1 MRRLLAALLIAL
13 PVSADNGYIQNRTL
27 PQFYGPSSCGTSGQV
42 ITSNADCSVSWST
55 PSTTSPGGSS
65 GQVQYNTGS
74 AFGGITNATTDGT
87 TLTVSSMVVSNANP
101 NYLLYANSSRALV
114 EDNNGFLWD
123 STNKCYD
130 MGHIQAC
137 EGFIDYRTNNPA
149 VNQIRIAN
157 SNSAGQ
163 SRILFYN
170 DAGTSVYFGQAGS
183 GLGNFFQNQTLMQ
196 ADGNAAFI
204 VTGGTHSWTSA
215 DLAIITAGK
224 TLRIA
229 GGSNAKFEQGTLS
242 SGVKFMPNTS
252 ITSKSQVNCNVT
264 TISGTSTGVYIS
276 SITAGN
282 GYNVAGAVTDNS
294 SFNCSIIEGW

>member
-1 MRRLLAALLIAL
+1 M
-13 PVSADNGYIQNRTL
+13 
-27 PQFYGPSSCGTSGQV
+27 
-42 ITSNADCSVSWST
+42 
-55 PSTTSPGGSS
+55 
-65 GQVQYNTGS
+65 QYNTGS

-87 TLTVSSMVVSNANP
+87 ALTVSSMVVSNANP
-101 NYLLYANSSRALV
+101 NYLLYGNSSRQLV
-114 EDNNGFLWD
+114 QDNNGFLWD

-130 MGHIQAC
+130 FGHIQAC

-149 VNQIRIAN
+149 PNQIRIAN

-163 SRILFYN
+163 ARALFYN
-170 DAGTSVYFGQAGS
+170 DVGTQVYFGVTGS
-183 GLGNFFQNQTLMQ
+183 AIGNFYQNQTIM
-196 ADGNAAFI
+196 DSTGNSAFI
-204 VTGGTHSWTSA
+204 VTGGTQSLTSA
-215 DLAIITAGK
+215 DFAIITAGK

-252 ITSKSQVNCNVT
+252 ITARSQVNCNVT

-282 GYNVAGAVTDNS
+282 GYNVAGAITDNS